1 MMRSHVSS
9 MALVAAALLSPLGC
23 GVGTDPAET
32 GVEAEALTGPTAVA
46 NMSPSGIVESTG
58 NLYWTRNS
66 FTVFPR
72 RGYSAQVFRAAKTN
86 VPGQETVLY
95 SESSIS
101 PFNFGNITF
110 AMVNGVWYGYFIA
123 NYRTGGTYI
132 KRVPLDGSSGAVTL
146 GLANTTI
153 SAGSPLA
160 TDGSH
165 LFYYGPDGM
174 YAMTMDGLN
183 GYRYSSVT
191 NVSALGID
199 ALHIYWAEGTNVY
212 RALKPPYSPYT
223 TLIATTTDPVTQIS
237 VLPGSPDDN
246 TTTVYYASGQYVSQW
261 SQTNGAALFTG
272 AYGFGFVNPV
282 TATSLS
288 VSSGGTN
295 VVWTWCDTS
304 SHCWVGY
311 RGENDFIGFGTITSV
326 AAGARQAVGDATR
339 IFYVDNSA
347 FERFSY

>member
-1 MMRSHVSS
+1 MIRSRVSS
-9 MALVAAALLSPLGC
+9 MALVAALLSPLGC
-23 GVGTDPAET
+23 GVGTDPTET
-32 GVEAEALTGPTAVA
+32 GVEAESLTGPTAVA

-58 NLYWTRNS
+58 NLYWTRNYS
-66 FTVFPR
+66 TIFPR
-72 RGYSAQVFRAAKTN
+72 KYVAQVYRAAKTN
-86 VPGQETVLY
+86 VPGQETILY
-95 SESSIS
+95 QESSGS
-101 PFNFGNITF
+101 PFSFDNITF
-110 AMVNGVWYGYFIA
+110 AMVNGVWYGYFVA
-123 NYRTGGTYI
+123 YYRLGGTQI
-132 KRVPLDGSSGAVTL
+132 KRVPLDGSSPAVTL
-146 GLANTTI
+146 GNASTTL
-153 SAGSPLA
+153 SAGSPLL

-165 LFYYGPDGM
+165 LFYYGPDGL

-183 GYRYSSVT
+183 GYRLSSAT

-199 ALHIYWAEGTNVY
+199 SQHLYWAEGTNVY
-212 RALKPPYSPYT
+212 RALKPPYTPYT
-223 TLIATTTDPVTQIS
+223 TLIATTTDPVTQMS

-272 AYGFGFVNPV
+272 AYGFGLVNPV

-288 VSSGGTN
+288 VSSGGSN
-295 VVWTWCDTS
+295 VVWTWCDATPR
-304 SHCWVGY
+304 CWVGY

-326 AAGARQAVGDATR
+326 AVGARQAVGDATR